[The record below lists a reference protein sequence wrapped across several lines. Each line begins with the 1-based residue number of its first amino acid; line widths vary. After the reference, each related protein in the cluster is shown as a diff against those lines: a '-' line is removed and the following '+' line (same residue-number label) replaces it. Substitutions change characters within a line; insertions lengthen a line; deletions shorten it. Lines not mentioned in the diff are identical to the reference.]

1 MHTILF
7 TLDLAIII
15 IIILL
20 VLILTKDLN
29 VVGKATVNI
38 K

>member
-7 TLDLAIII
+7 TLDLAII